1 MRICFLGDI
10 RSTHTQKF
18 IKYFSKE
25 HDTHIISF
33 DYIGDERM
41 ESGINFFNNIGTEIH
56 ILKKSHLL
64 ISPIITR
71 SLIRKIDPDLL
82 QAHFI
87 TNYGFLGAF
96 SGVKPLVISAMG
108 DDILIH
114 PFKSIFYN
122 WLVMHAINNSD
133 FIICD
138 GINSKNNLLTFG
150 ISPDK
155 ILVVYP
161 GVNVQLFHP
170 LYNIIRP
177 DNNKMVF
184 YPRGFDKI
192 YDTDTLFSVISII
205 NKINPNIKFMLLG
218 LGTELE
224 RFKSMI
230 ISSGLEKS
238 VKFLG
243 QVPNNELPIYFAL
256 SDISITTSLSD
267 GGIPVSTIEAMAC
280 GIPVISTDAGDAALW
295 VRDDIS
301 GYVVKKQDPEQMAN
315 RIIELLNDD
324 ERRLQFGKNARK
336 LVEVD
341 QNYNLE
347 MKKIENLYSKL
358 IN

>member
-1 MRICFLGDI
+1 
-10 RSTHTQKF
+10 
-18 IKYFSKE
+18 
-25 HDTHIISF
+25 
-33 DYIGDERM
+33 
-41 ESGINFFNNIGTEIH
+41 
-56 ILKKSHLL
+56 
-64 ISPIITR
+64 
-71 SLIRKIDPDLL
+71 
-82 QAHFI
+82 
-87 TNYGFLGAF
+87 
-96 SGVKPLVISAMG
+96 MG

-122 WLVMHAINNSD
+122 WLVMYAINNAD

-138 GINSKNNLLTFG
+138 GINSKNNLLAFG

-177 DNNKMVF
+177 DNKMIF

-205 NKINPNIKFMLLG
+205 NKIDPDIKFMLLG

-224 RFKSMI
+224 RFKNMI
-230 ISSGLEKS
+230 ISYGLEKS

-243 QVPNNELPIYFAL
+243 QVPNNELPIYFAI
-256 SDISITTSLSD
+256 SDVSITTSLSD

-280 GIPVISTDAGDAALW
+280 GIPVVSTDAGDAALW
-295 VRDDIS
+295 VRDGIS
-301 GYVVKKQDPEQMAN
+301 GYVVKKQDPEQMVD
-315 RIIELLNDD
+315 RIIELLNDN
-324 ERRLQFGKNARK
+324 EKRLRFGMNARK
-336 LVEVD
+336 IVEID

-347 MKKIENLYSKL
+347 MKKIENLYFKL
-358 IN
+358 LNDHL

>member
-1 MRICFLGDI
+1 
-10 RSTHTQKF
+10 
-18 IKYFSKE
+18 
-25 HDTHIISF
+25 
-33 DYIGDERM
+33 
-41 ESGINFFNNIGTEIH
+41 
-56 ILKKSHLL
+56 
-64 ISPIITR
+64 
-71 SLIRKIDPDLL
+71 
-82 QAHFI
+82 
-87 TNYGFLGAF
+87 
-96 SGVKPLVISAMG
+96 
-108 DDILIH
+108 
-114 PFKSIFYN
+114 
-122 WLVMHAINNSD
+122 
-133 FIICD
+133 
-138 GINSKNNLLTFG
+138 
-150 ISPDK
+150 
-155 ILVVYP
+155 
-161 GVNVQLFHP
+161 
-170 LYNIIRP
+170 
-177 DNNKMVF
+177 VF

-218 LGTELE
+218 LGTELK
-224 RFKSMI
+224 RFKNMI

-280 GIPVISTDAGDAALW
+280 GIPVVSTDAGDAALW